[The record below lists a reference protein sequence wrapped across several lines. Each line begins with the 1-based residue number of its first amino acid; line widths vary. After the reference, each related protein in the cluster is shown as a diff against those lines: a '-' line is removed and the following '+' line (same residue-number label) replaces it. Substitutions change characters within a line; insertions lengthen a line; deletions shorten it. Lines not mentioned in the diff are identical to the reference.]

1 MNTTER
7 PTPRTN
13 AAFDAF
19 SRGACGTA
27 YLCAKMAELERE
39 LAHAN
44 QETAFYSDACDR
56 NAELVAEAKKQN
68 EAMRAAIQETLMEN
82 LHLADGD
89 TCTLKRLK
97 DAIGFS
103 LPKTPCQPSK

>member
-7 PTPRTN
+7 
-13 AAFDAF
+13 A
-19 SRGACGTA
+19 
-27 YLCAKMAELERE
+27 

-44 QETAFYSDACDR
+44 QEAAFHSDAGDR
-56 NAELVAEAKKQN
+56 NAELLAEAKKEN

-89 TCTLKRLK
+89 VCTLKRLK

-103 LPKTPCQPSK
+103 LPKTPCQPSL

>member
-27 YLCAKMAELERE
+27 YLCFKMAELERE
-39 LAHAN
+39 
-44 QETAFYSDACDR
+44 
-56 NAELVAEAKKQN
+56 N
-68 EAMRAAIQETLMEN
+68 EAMRAAIQQTLMEN

-89 TCTLKRLK
+89 VCTLKRLK